1 MKVLVCLKLQVA
13 SVLLSCWLILSVA
26 GVNNVF
32 AQQAADEPGI
42 TISSPEQGQQVPVG
56 QLTISGTSTDNPTT
70 DCQVSV
76 DVNDI
81 KPLQNATATGP
92 GGVNDYSTW
101 QFTYTEDYQLIK
113 EGVNELTS
121 KLSCINNPANVTKY
135 YSVNVTGVATPLAAA
150 NNTTIAPTSTSNA
163 TTKNETQQTTTTMTT
178 MENNETQVSPDI
190 ANQTQQQQTPQTKPK
205 PALQPEPSTS
215 SVVQQPL
222 NQTQS
227 QEEEPAVV
235 GEEEEEPTM
244 TNATQ

>member
-42 TISSPEQGQQVPVG
+42 TIISPEQGQQVPVG

-76 DVNDI
+76 DVNDV

-121 KLSCINNPANVTKY
+121 KLSCLSNPANVTKY
-135 YSVNVTGVATPLAAA
+135 YSVNVTGTSATQSPG
-150 NNTTIAPTSTSNA
+150 TTSIAPSIL
-163 TTKNETQQTTTTMTT
+163 
-178 MENNETQVSPDI
+178 P
-190 ANQTQQQQTPQTKPK
+190 TP
-205 PALQPEPSTS
+205 
-215 SVVQQPL
+215 
-222 NQTQS
+222 
-227 QEEEPAVV
+227 
-235 GEEEEEPTM
+235 
-244 TNATQ
+244 